1 MFYYFDGMK
10 TGDREKKTGVL
21 ARMIMIWVVNI
32 NIRPQPVSSDTVS
45 MVRGLQIRQPAMMQ
59 CRYKQHEVRPRR
71 GAAT

>member
-32 NIRPQPVSSDTVS
+32 NIRPQPVSSDTES
-45 MVRGLQIRQPAMMQ
+45 MVRGLQISDDA
-59 CRYKQHEVRPRR
+59 V
-71 GAAT
+71 